1 MGVKDKL
8 TYLHGIAL
16 DNYLKHW
23 KEWIKSECEK
33 RGITVEDLGY
43 SLATLEGVKQ
53 FLLDYCDDLTDS
65 ECREAIIEAIKEH
78 GGVITPEEEYHE
90 VPVMEELPCDILE
103 EIESDVE
110 HMKEMGYPPSEIY
123 ERVLEILQDYEV
135 PNAEILASKMTGY
148 KPSKKERERKVK
160 VEEIHP
166 IAQKWLARYYAR
178 KSKASIRKVSRKSHK
193 APTVAVY
200 DALSKYVLHTTPTIR
215 AKPVSGVVHIGLV
228 NGHYVYL
235 IVESDSD
242 IVRVIKVT
250 PNSATVEVAKGWIEV
265 Y

>member
-8 TYLHGIAL
+8 MYLHGIAL

-23 KEWIKSECEK
+23 GEWIKKECEK

-43 SLATLEGVKQ
+43 SLATTEGVKQ

-90 VPVMEELPCDILE
+90 VPIMEGLPRDILE

-135 PNAEILASKMTGY
+135 PNAEVIACKMTGY
-148 KPSKKERERKVK
+148 KPSKKERKEVSLT
-160 VEEIHP
+160 VE
-166 IAQKWLARYYAR
+166 
-178 KSKASIRKVSRKSHK
+178 
-193 APTVAVY
+193 VY
-200 DALSKYVLHTTPTIR
+200 NALSKYVLHTKPSSR
-215 AKPVSGVVHIGLV
+215 ARPVEGL
-228 NGHYVYL
+228 L
-235 IVESDSD
+235 TLD
-242 IVRVIKVT
+242 R
-250 PNSATVEVAKGWIEV
+250 
-265 Y
+265 